1 MNVWIRQEAWMWRY
15 SEYPARPV
23 GTHYGIN
30 EYADIIFDIVV
41 VQVVFDVASIS
52 SCAIVSSSLVRVPM
66 KEKNMMQVSTTNASY
81 PSIIKILLL
90 PGNTNLR
97 RNAMI
102 AATILVLLFV
112 SW

>member
-1 MNVWIRQEAWMWRY
+1 MWHY

-23 GTHYGIN
+23 GAHYGLN
-30 EYADIIFDIVV
+30 EHADILFDVV
-41 VQVVFDVASIS
+41 LVQVVFDVASIS

-90 PGNTNLR
+90 PSNTILR
-97 RNAMI
+97 MKAMI
-102 AATILVLLFV
+102 TTIILVLLFV